1 VFRKNLVET
10 FHIWFKNT
18 LECSK
23 VTVFQENV
31 TFEDESL
38 KILDQIVEQTNT
50 LNAEIVSLYLIHFT
64 LNNSVQF
71 LFYFLGS
78 KKDNYR

>member
-1 VFRKNLVET
+1 MFRKNLIET

-50 LNAEIVSLYLIHFT
+50 LNEEIVSLYLIYLI
-64 LNNSVQF
+64 LNNSVHFVF
-71 LFYFLGS
+71 LFFRIKRG
-78 KKDNYR
+78 

>member
-1 VFRKNLVET
+1 MFRKNLIET

-38 KILDQIVEQTNT
+38 KILDQIVGQTNT
-50 LNAEIVSLYLIHFT
+50 LNEEIVSLYLIYLLLINSIHF
-64 LNNSVQF
+64 VF
-71 LFYFLGS
+71 LFFRI
-78 KKDNYR
+78 KKR

>member
-1 VFRKNLVET
+1 MKNLIET

-23 VTVFQENV
+23 ITVFQENA

-50 LNAEIVSLYLIHFT
+50 LHAEIVSLYLINFT
-64 LNNSVQF
+64 LNNSIHFVL
-71 LFYFLGS
+71 LFFRI
-78 KKDNYR
+78 KKR

>member
-1 VFRKNLVET
+1 VFRKNLIET

-38 KILDQIVEQTNT
+38 KILDQIVGQTNT
-50 LNAEIVSLYLIHFT
+50 LNEEIVSLYLIYLLLINSIHF
-64 LNNSVQF
+64 VF
-71 LFYFLGS
+71 LFFRI
-78 KKDNYR
+78 KKR

>member
-1 VFRKNLVET
+1 MFRKNLIET

-31 TFEDESL
+31 TFEEESL

-50 LNAEIVSLYLIHFT
+50 LNTEIVSLYLINFT
-64 LNNSVQF
+64 LNNSIHFVL
-71 LFYFLGS
+71 LFFRI
-78 KKDNYR
+78 KKR